1 VSRVQTERTEDAIV
15 RIVMHGDGTNALDL
29 DLVTE
34 LADALVEANADPAC
48 RAVVLSSADRH
59 FCAGAT
65 AKLGSGSSG
74 WSTADLYAVVPR
86 LIAVDI
92 PVVVALAGAA
102 VGGGAGLALIGDWR
116 QMDRGARIQINFS
129 RLGYTP
135 GFGIGRMLPDLV
147 GVHRADELMM
157 SGRSVGAEESLA
169 IGLCDAVSDEGA
181 LLDDAV
187 HRAVEY
193 ARAAPL
199 AVRAI
204 KARSR
209 RALRADLPLVL
220 REELALQDRLRAT
233 DDYREGMAA
242 ARERRPPE
250 FRGR

>member
-1 VSRVQTERTEDAIV
+1 
-15 RIVMHGDGTNALDL
+15 
-29 DLVTE
+29 
-34 LADALVEANADPAC
+34 
-48 RAVVLSSADRH
+48 
-59 FCAGAT
+59 
-65 AKLGSGSSG
+65 
-74 WSTADLYAVVPR
+74 
-86 LIAVDI
+86 
-92 PVVVALAGAA
+92 
-102 VGGGAGLALIGDWR
+102 
-116 QMDRGARIQINFS
+116 
-129 RLGYTP
+129 
-135 GFGIGRMLPDLV
+135 
-147 GVHRADELMM
+147 
-157 SGRSVGAEESLA
+157 
-169 IGLCDAVSDEGA
+169 LCDAVSDEGA